1 MILITGATGL
11 LGSHLAYHLLSQGHK
26 VRLLIRNEARKDRLA
41 KTLSFYNVSLSDF
54 EDQIQYAYGDVTDVY
69 SLEDALGNDTE
80 IVFHCAGLVSFSPLD
95 KKKLLHI
102 NQEGTHNMVNASLEA
117 NVKKFVYVSSIA
129 ALGES
134 TSPMINEHNQHFEYN
149 PVSVYGN
156 SKHYG
161 ELEVWRG
168 VEEGLEAVIV
178 NPTVIVGPGEWDQ
191 GSPRFFRTV
200 WKGMPFFTTGSTGF
214 VDVRDVCRIMS
225 DLAFS
230 NVKNQQFILNNEN
243 LNYKQFF
250 NMVADQL
257 SVRRPRFEAQP
268 WMMYAIAGIMGFLS
282 KITRRPAQINSD
294 TAVSAFTQTLYDNS
308 KIQETLQTKLKGIE
322 EAISFTANCFLQD
335 MKKTSAE

>member
-11 LGSHLAYHLLSQGHK
+11 LGSHLTYHLLKQGHS
-26 VRLLIRNEARKDRLA
+26 VRLLIRNEARKERLA
-41 KTLSFYNVSLSDF
+41 KTLSFYSARLSDF
-54 EDQIQYAYGDVTDVY
+54 ENQIQYVEGDVTDVY
-69 SLEDALGNDTE
+69 SIENAITDEID

-95 KKKLLHI
+95 KRKLLNV
-102 NQEGTHNMVNASLEA
+102 NQEGTENMINASLEG
-117 NVKKFVYVSSIA
+117 NVKKFIYVSSIA

-134 TSPMINEHNQHFEYN
+134 TSQMINENNQHFEYN
-149 PVSVYGN
+149 PASVYGN

-168 VEEGLEAVIV
+168 VEEGLDAIIV
-178 NPTVIVGPGEWDQ
+178 NPTVIVGPGEWKQ

-214 VDVRDVCRIMS
+214 VDVRDVCRIMA

-230 NVKNQQFILNNEN
+230 DVKNQQFILNNEN

-268 WMMYAIAGIMGFLS
+268 WMMYAIAGIMGFFS

-294 TAVSAFTQTLYDNS
+294 TAVSAFTKTLYDNS
-308 KIQETLQTKLKGIE
+308 KIEETLQTNLKGIE

>member
-1 MILITGATGL
+1 MMFVTGATGL
-11 LGSHLAYHLLSQGHK
+11 LGSHLTYHLLSRGHN
-26 VRLLIRNEARKDRLA
+26 VRLLIRNEARKNRLA
-41 KTLSFYNVSLSDF
+41 KTFSFYNASLSDF
-54 EDQIQYAYGDVTDVY
+54 KNQIEYVKGDVTDVY
-69 SLEDALGNDTE
+69 SIEKALSEEVDV
-80 IVFHCAGLVSFSPLD
+80 VFHCAGFVSFSPLD
-95 KKKLLHI
+95 KRKLLSI
-102 NQEGTHNMVNASLEA
+102 NQVGTENMINACLEA
-117 NVKKFVYVSSIA
+117 NVKKFIYVSSIA

-134 TSPMINEHNQHFEYN
+134 TSQMINENNQHFEYN
-149 PVSVYGN
+149 PASVYGN
-156 SKHYG
+156 SKHYA

-168 VEEGLEAVIV
+168 VEEGLDAVIV
-178 NPTVIVGPGEWDQ
+178 NPTVIVGPGEWKQ

-214 VDVRDVCRIMS
+214 VDVRDVCRIMG

-230 NVKNQQFILNNEN
+230 DVNNQQFILNNEN

-268 WMMYAIAGIMGFLS
+268 WMMYAIAGMMGFFS

-294 TAVSAFTQTLYDNS
+294 TAVSAFTKALYDNS
-308 KIQETLQTKLKGIE
+308 KIEETLQTNLKGIE